1 MKTHAMKLLTIVCE
15 AYAQDAV
22 TRLLREEGAHGWTL
36 FQVEGDG
43 AGGPR
48 PSDIREYANIQIEAV
63 VPPDVSERLLAKLAR
78 DYFPKFGMI
87 AFDSDIRVIRGD
99 KF

>member
-1 MKTHAMKLLTIVCE
+1 MKTHSMKLLTIVCE
-15 AYAQDAV
+15 SYAQDAV

-43 AGGPR
+43 EGGRR
-48 PSDIREYANIQIEAV
+48 PGDIREYANIQIEV
-63 VPPDVSERLLAKLAR
+63 VIPPDVSERLLQKLAA
-78 DYFPKFGMI
+78 DYFPRFGMI

>member
-36 FQVEGDG
+36 FPVEGEG
-43 AGGPR
+43 AGGSR
-48 PSDIREYANIQIEAV
+48 PGDIREYANIQIEAV
-63 VPPDVSERLLAKLAR
+63 VTPEVSDRLLEKLAR
-78 DYFPKFGMI
+78 DYFPRFGMI
-87 AFDSDIRVIRGD
+87 AFDSDVRVVRGG